1 MKNKYIDFYEFK
13 DLDDKAKSNVI
24 YWLDRSPQEYEKED
38 GSFGYNYYCDLSKD
52 EHYIIEEM
60 CEINGYL
67 FDYRGE
73 PIHHYEPIQRNRT
86 SHTRDIHRTQRR
98 P

>member
-73 PIHHYEPIQRNRT
+73 PIHHLLKGEQHELI
-86 SHTRDIHRTQRR
+86 
-98 P
+98 